1 MGDPHVVLGEPL
13 LMACVVGGASPPPRI
28 HWRLGN
34 QHYANAQA
42 DAALQA
48 LLLQAT
54 QHQQQQQQQQQQQHA
69 RASLPRAQQRA
80 GGSGAAGG
88 VALAV
93 GHLYRSEA
101 PDGTVVTYTLLDAET
116 AASNISFR
124 TLRRE
129 AHGQPLECSAEN
141 EASRTPL
148 TTGTSVQV
156 YCTKQK
162 LSSRVIHCSACVI

>member
-13 LMACVVGGASPPPRI
+13 LMACVVGGAWPPPRI

-54 QHQQQQQQQQQQQHA
+54 QHQQQQQQQHA

-80 GGSGAAGG
+80 GGGAGGG

-93 GHLYRSEA
+93 GQLYRSEA

-148 TTGTSVQV
+148 TTGTAVQV
-156 YCTKQK
+156 YCT
-162 LSSRVIHCSACVI
+162 STEHSYCTRTYSY